1 MQESERA
8 HFLSRL
14 TFEPDSF
21 QLAAFDA
28 LDQGRNVL
36 VSAPTG
42 SGKTLVANYAVSGA
56 LAASARVFYTTPIKA
71 LSNQKF
77 VELAGDYGI
86 SQVGLLTGDTSVN
99 SEAPVLVMTTEVL
112 RNMIYARSS
121 ALDNLQTVILDEV
134 HFLQDAYRGPVWEEV
149 IIHLEPEVRL
159 VCLSATVSNAREVS
173 EWLTQVRGP
182 TVPIIETRRPVPMQH
197 LYMVGDRRDDSLRVF
212 SIPQNGDVDPKLTQL
227 LGGSPDKHARQRHG
241 KARGRLIPPSRI
253 EVVDEL
259 RDRDLLPCIY
269 FLFSRNQCDETAELI
284 RRTGLRLTTSAE
296 ASEVL
301 AIAEERTKEFSEDDL
316 AVLGYSRF
324 LDQIES
330 GIGVHHAGLVP
341 AFREIVER
349 CFADGLV
356 KLVFATETLAVGINM
371 PARSVVLDKLT
382 KFTGS
387 GHRMLQPSDFS
398 QLTGRAGRRGLDER
412 GTAVILWSPYVKLGE
427 VVGLVRSRQFVLKS
441 AFRPTFNMATNL
453 VRLSSKAHA
462 LHLLDRS
469 LARFQRGKGIVEQ
482 FDALLS
488 LLEELDYVQGWRLT
502 PRGELLRGIYHETD
516 LLLAECL
523 SAGELSRLDPPDLV
537 AALSCFVFE
546 SRGRDEDVEI
556 VFPNDRLRKVFV
568 RLEKRSV
575 QLARME
581 ARHGLQTHRPLDP
594 ALMNHVHEWAKGN
607 DLSDVL
613 GFDHVSGGDFIRAI
627 KQIIDLLRQLS
638 EVLTDQTDRDTA
650 QRAISLVNRGVVSL
664 MQKGIEVVDAD

>member
-1 MQESERA
+1 MHESERA
-8 HFLSRL
+8 QFLSRL

-28 LDQGRNVL
+28 LDEGRNVL

-42 SGKTLVANYAVSGA
+42 SGKTLVANYAVSCA
-56 LAASARVFYTTPIKA
+56 LAANARVFYTTPIKA

-77 VELAGDYGI
+77 VELAGDYGA

-99 SEAPVLVMTTEVL
+99 ADAPVLVMTTEVL
-112 RNMIYARSS
+112 RNMIYARSA
-121 ALDNLQTVILDEV
+121 ALSNLHSVILDEV

-182 TVPIIETRRPVPMQH
+182 TVPIVETRRPVPMQH
-197 LYMVGDRRDDSLRVF
+197 LYMVGDRRDHSVRVF
-212 SIPQNGDVDPKLTQL
+212 SISQSGDVDQKLNQL
-227 LGGSPDKHARQRHG
+227 VSGANERHPRSRKG
-241 KARGRLIPPSRI
+241 KFHSRLLPPSRLD
-253 EVVDEL
+253 VVDEL
-259 RDRDLLPCIY
+259 RERDLLPCIY
-269 FLFSRNQCDETAELI
+269 FLFSRNQCDESAELV
-284 RRTGLRLTTSAE
+284 RKTGLRLTTRVEMAKIL
-296 ASEVL
+296 EV
-301 AIAEERTKEFSEDDL
+301 AEERTKEFSEDDL
-316 AVLGYSRF
+316 AVLGYARF
-324 LDQIES
+324 LDQVES

-349 CFADGLV
+349 CFADGLI

-412 GTAVILWSPYVKLGE
+412 GTSVILWSPFVKLSE
-427 VVGLVRSRQFVLKS
+427 VIGLVRSRQFVLKS

-482 FDALLS
+482 FDSLLS

-502 PRGELLRGIYHETD
+502 SKGELLRGIYHESD

-523 SAGELSRLDPPDLV
+523 SEGDLSGLNDIEL
-537 AALSCFVFE
+537 ATILSCFVYE
-546 SRGRDEDVEI
+546 TRGKDDDTEI
-556 VFPNDRLRKVFV
+556 VYPNERLRKVFSKID
-568 RLEKRSV
+568 KRSV
-575 QLARME
+575 QLARRE
-581 ARHGLQTHRPLDP
+581 ARHGLPTHRPLDP
-594 ALMNHVHEWAKGN
+594 ALMTHVYEWASGS

-613 GFDHVSGGDFIRAI
+613 GFDHVSGGDFIRAV
-627 KQIIDLLRQLS
+627 KQIVDLLRQLS
-638 EVLTDQTDRDTA
+638 EIIPDRTDRDA
-650 QRAISLVNRGVVSL
+650 ARHAISLINRGVVSL
-664 MQKGIEVVDAD
+664 MQKGIEIPDAD